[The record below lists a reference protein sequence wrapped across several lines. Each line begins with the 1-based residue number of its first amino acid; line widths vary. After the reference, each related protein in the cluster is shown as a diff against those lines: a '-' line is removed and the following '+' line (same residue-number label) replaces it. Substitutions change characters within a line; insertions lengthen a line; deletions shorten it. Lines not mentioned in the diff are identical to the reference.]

1 MSMLLTV
8 QVTEEEGGVTLYCPE
23 LDLVTC
29 SSTLGKARENFAAL
43 VEEYYLYL
51 IDNEGQ
57 LDAESRAHLN
67 LYRALKMEGKEIK
80 PPDKG
85 VRLLLPT
92 ILTLFFVERAPEEL
106 SLAVTSA

>member
-1 MSMLLTV
+1 MSILLTV

-29 SSTLGKARENFAAL
+29 SSTLGKARENFADL

-67 LYRALKMEGKEIK
+67 LYRALRIERKEVKLPGKEAWS
-80 PPDKG
+80 
-85 VRLLLPT
+85 LLPT

-106 SLAVTSA
+106 SLAVTSV

>member
-1 MSMLLTV
+1 MSTLLTV
-8 QVTEEEGGVTLYCPE
+8 RVTEEEGGVTLYCPE

-29 SSTLGKARENFAAL
+29 SSTLGKARENFADL

-57 LDAESRAHLN
+57 LDAGSRTHLN
-67 LYRALKMEGKEIK
+67 LYRALKVESKEVKSAGKE
-80 PPDKG
+80 G
-85 VRLLLPT
+85 LLVLPA

-106 SLAVTSA
+106 PLAVMPA

>member
-1 MSMLLTV
+1 MSMPLTV

-29 SSTLGKARENFAAL
+29 GSTLGKARENFADL

-57 LDAESRAHLN
+57 LAAEGRAHLS
-67 LYRALKMEGKEIK
+67 LYRTLNMGRKEVK
-80 PPDKG
+80 PPG
-85 VRLLLPT
+85 REGRLLLPT

-106 SLAVTSA
+106 PLAATSA

>member
-1 MSMLLTV
+1 MSILLTV

-29 SSTLGKARENFAAL
+29 GSTLGKARENFADL

-51 IDNEGQ
+51 IDNESQ
-57 LDAESRAHLN
+57 LNAESRAHLN
-67 LYRALKMEGKEIK
+67 LYRALKMERKEVK
-80 PPDKG
+80 PPDKED
-85 VRLLLPT
+85 RLLLPT

-106 SLAVTSA
+106 PLAVTSA

>member
-1 MSMLLTV
+1 MSIPLTV

-29 SSTLGKARENFAAL
+29 SSTLAKARENFVDL

-51 IDNEGQ
+51 TDNEGQ
-57 LDAESRAHLN
+57 LDVESQAHLD
-67 LYRALKMEGKEIK
+67 LYRALKMERKEVEL
-80 PPDKG
+80 PDKE
-85 VRLLLPT
+85 VEPPLPT

-106 SLAVTSA
+106 PSAVTPT

>member
-1 MSMLLTV
+1 MSIPLTV

-29 SSTLGKARENFAAL
+29 SSTLEKARENFVDL

-51 IDNEGQ
+51 TDNEGQ
-57 LDAESRAHLN
+57 LDAESQAHLD
-67 LYRALKMEGKEIK
+67 LYRTLKTEKKEVE
-80 PPDKG
+80 PPDREAG
-85 VRLLLPT
+85 PLLPT

-106 SLAVTSA
+106 PSALTPA

>member
-1 MSMLLTV
+1 MSTLLTV
-8 QVTEEEGGVTLYCPE
+8 QVTEEDGGVTLYCPE

-29 SSTLGKARENFAAL
+29 GSTLGKARENFADL

-67 LYRALKMEGKEIK
+67 LYRTLKMERKEAK
-80 PPDKG
+80 PPDKET
-85 VRLLLPT
+85 RLLLPT

-106 SLAVTSA
+106 PLAVMSS

>member
-1 MSMLLTV
+1 MSTLLTV
-8 QVTEEEGGVTLYCPE
+8 QVTEEDGGVTLYCPE

-29 SSTLGKARENFAAL
+29 GSTLGKARENFADL

-67 LYRALKMEGKEIK
+67 LYRTLKMERKEVK
-80 PPDKG
+80 PPDKET
-85 VRLLLPT
+85 RLLLPT

-106 SLAVTSA
+106 PLAVMSS

>member
-29 SSTLGKARENFAAL
+29 ASTSAKARENFADL

-57 LDAESRAHLN
+57 LDAESRGHLD
-67 LYRALKMEGKEIK
+67 LYRALRMERKEVK
-80 PPDKG
+80 PEVLFAG
-85 VRLLLPT
+85 V
-92 ILTLFFVERAPEEL
+92 
-106 SLAVTSA
+106 

>member
-1 MSMLLTV
+1 MSVLLTV

-23 LDLVTC
+23 LDIVTC
-29 SSTLGKARENFAAL
+29 SSTLGKARENFADL

-51 IDNEGQ
+51 VDNEGQ
-57 LDAESRAHLN
+57 LDAESQAHLD
-67 LYRALKMEGKEIK
+67 LYRALKMDRKEVK
-80 PPDKG
+80 PPDKEA
-85 VRLLLPT
+85 RLLLPT

>member
-1 MSMLLTV
+1 MSTLLTV

-29 SSTLGKARENFAAL
+29 GSTLEKARRNFADL

-57 LDAESRAHLN
+57 LDAESRAHLD
-67 LYRALKMEGKEIK
+67 LYRALKMERKGVR
-80 PPDKG
+80 PPDKEA
-85 VRLLLPT
+85 RLLLPA
-92 ILTLFFVERAPEEL
+92 ILTLFFVERTPEEL
-106 SLAVTSA
+106 PSVVTLA

>member
-1 MSMLLTV
+1 
-8 QVTEEEGGVTLYCPE
+8 VTLYCPE

-29 SSTLGKARENFAAL
+29 SSTLGKARENFADL

-67 LYRALKMEGKEIK
+67 LYRTLKMERKEVK
-80 PPDKG
+80 PPDKET
-85 VRLLLPT
+85 RLLLPT

-106 SLAVTSA
+106 PLAVMSS

>member
-29 SSTLGKARENFAAL
+29 SSSLEEARGNFVDL

-67 LYRALKMEGKEIK
+67 LYRALKMERKEVK

-85 VRLLLPT
+85 ARLLLPT
-92 ILTLFFVERAPEEL
+92 ILTLFFVECAPEEL
-106 SLAVTSA
+106 SLAVTST

>member
-1 MSMLLTV
+1 MSILLTV

-23 LDLVTC
+23 LDVVTC
-29 SSTLGKARENFAAL
+29 SSTLGKARENFADL

-51 IDNEGQ
+51 IDNESQ

-67 LYRALKMEGKEIK
+67 LYRALKMERKEVKSAGKEG
-80 PPDKG
+80 P
-85 VRLLLPT
+85 LALPT

-106 SLAVTSA
+106 PLAVMPA

>member
-1 MSMLLTV
+1 MSMMLTV
-8 QVTEEEGGVTLYCPE
+8 QVTEEEGGATLYCPE

-29 SSTLGKARENFAAL
+29 SSTLAKARENFADL

-57 LDAESRAHLN
+57 LDAEGRAHLN
-67 LYRALKMEGKEIK
+67 LYRALKMERKEVKSVGKE
-80 PPDKG
+80 G
-85 VRLLLPT
+85 WLVLPT

-106 SLAVTSA
+106 PSAVMPA

>member
-1 MSMLLTV
+1 MSILLTD

-29 SSTLGKARENFAAL
+29 SSTLGKARENLADL

-51 IDNEGQ
+51 IDNESQ

-67 LYRALKMEGKEIK
+67 LYRALKMERKEVKPPGKE
-80 PPDKG
+80 D
-85 VRLLLPT
+85 RLLLPT

-106 SLAVTSA
+106 ALAVTSA

>member
-1 MSMLLTV
+1 MSTLLTV

-29 SSTLGKARENFAAL
+29 GSTLGKARENFADL

-51 IDNEGQ
+51 IDNEVQ

-67 LYRALKMEGKEIK
+67 LYRALKMERKEVKPPGKE
-80 PPDKG
+80 D
-85 VRLLLPT
+85 RLLLPT

-106 SLAVTSA
+106 SLAATPA

>member
-1 MSMLLTV
+1 MSILLTV

-29 SSTLGKARENFAAL
+29 SPTLGKARENFADL

-67 LYRALKMEGKEIK
+67 LYRALKMEGKEVR
-80 PPDKG
+80 PPAKEA
-85 VRLLLPT
+85 RLLLPT

-106 SLAVTSA
+106 PSAVMSS

>member
-1 MSMLLTV
+1 MSILLTV

-29 SSTLGKARENFAAL
+29 GPTLGKARENFADL

-67 LYRALKMEGKEIK
+67 LSENTTSDLERSGFSAFN
-80 PPDKG
+80 P
-85 VRLLLPT
+85 
-92 ILTLFFVERAPEEL
+92 LFSKSVVVFRQI
-106 SLAVTSA
+106 

>member
-1 MSMLLTV
+1 MSTLLTV

-23 LDLVTC
+23 LDVVTC
-29 SSTLGKARENFAAL
+29 SSTLGKARENFADL

-67 LYRALKMEGKEIK
+67 LSENTTSDLERNGFSAFN
-80 PPDKG
+80 P
-85 VRLLLPT
+85 LLSKSVVVFRQ
-92 ILTLFFVERAPEEL
+92 I
-106 SLAVTSA
+106 

>member
-1 MSMLLTV
+1 MSILLTV

-29 SSTLGKARENFAAL
+29 SSTLGKARENFADL
-43 VEEYYLYL
+43 VEEYHLYL

-67 LYRALKMEGKEIK
+67 LYCALKMERRGN
-80 PPDKG
+80 G
-85 VRLLLPT
+85 
-92 ILTLFFVERAPEEL
+92 
-106 SLAVTSA
+106 